1 VASCGWPRRPMRHS
15 SGCRSS
21 RWRYRTDAGRGRA
34 REFSVNSRS
43 ASALA
48 SSTSVPTVTEP
59 VAQSLVGTRVGFMI
73 KKGPTRV
80 SRTMD
85 SSEPV
90 LPRRLLR
97 PVARRGL
104 PGRPC
109 RGAAA
114 ASPDPA
120 VDGPGPDGHDRPL
133 RRRGSP
139 QRGRCWTSPRCTRPE
154 DLVALAPALASSWLA
169 SSCRAVDFEA
179 YPILIGRCARG
190 WDGAPHDIHSR
201 PGRPVRP
208 RSALRAQP
216 AQDRAER
223 DPPRQMWA

>member
-1 VASCGWPRRPMRHS
+1 MRA
-15 SGCRSS
+15 R
-21 RWRYRTDAGRGRA
+21 RWRA
-34 REFSVNSRS
+34 
-43 ASALA
+43 
-48 SSTSVPTVTEP
+48 
-59 VAQSLVGTRVGFMI
+59 VGGHDDRCATRVGVGPAVGDI
-73 KKGPTRV
+73 EQTPAGDERSRVLGQLSKRVRVGLVDVGPHRHRDRCPIRRWHEGGIHDQEGPTGSAEQWTV
-80 SRTMD
+80 PSQSFHD
-85 SSEPV
+85 ASYGQLPDAGCLADHV
-90 LPRRLLR
+90 AALPR
-97 PVARRGL
+97 
-104 PGRPC
+104 
-109 RGAAA
+109 
-114 ASPDPA
+114 
-120 VDGPGPDGHDRPL
+120 HDRPL

>member
-1 VASCGWPRRPMRHS
+1 LAISNRRRPGTS
-15 SGCRSS
+15 
-21 RWRYRTDAGRGRA
+21 A
-34 REFSVNSRS
+34 RVLGQLSKRV
-43 ASALA
+43 
-48 SSTSVPTVTEP
+48 
-59 VAQSLVGTRVGFMI
+59 RVGLVDV
-73 KKGPTRV
+73 GPHRHRDRCPVPRWHEGGIHDQEGAYRV

-120 VDGPGPDGHDRPL
+120 VDGPGPDGRDRPL